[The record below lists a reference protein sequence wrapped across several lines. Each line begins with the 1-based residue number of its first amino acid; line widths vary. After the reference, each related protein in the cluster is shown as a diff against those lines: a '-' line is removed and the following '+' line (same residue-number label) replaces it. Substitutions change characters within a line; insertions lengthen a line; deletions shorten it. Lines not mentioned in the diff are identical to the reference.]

1 MGISQLTTK
10 GTKEFL
16 FEDTEIL
23 MPSKR
28 RIIST
33 QNDDKPKRTSKTQR
47 VNVHTKDTD
56 GLLPASLPTIIHPNL
71 QGIITITPTSL

>member
-23 MPSKR
+23 MPSKH
-28 RIIST
+28 RIILT

-56 GLLPASLPTIIHPNL
+56 GLPASLPTIIHPNL